1 MRRDKNRPWTD
12 ITDSGELWMSQQ
24 AISVWLGRMLR
35 DAFAAGLDDASVSEA
50 VVGSLASI
58 LADRRKKREREFWLQ
73 NLDEA
78 PNLPPERPLAERPSS

>member
-1 MRRDKNRPWTD
+1 
-12 ITDSGELWMSQQ
+12 
-24 AISVWLGRMLR
+24 MLR

-78 PNLPPERPLAERPSS
+78 PNLPPERSLAERPSP